1 MKIAICDDEKEI
13 RESLR
18 KILEEYKEPFEQ
30 IDLYTSGEELL
41 ECDRNYD
48 LLFLDIDMKG
58 INGIETARKIRLKD
72 KKIKIVYVTA
82 YKEYASQA
90 FSVHAFGYLLKPIK
104 KEKICRQIQDA
115 FSYEEETPKEIPILE
130 FMTLEGRVRISCD
143 TIYYFE
149 FFNRKIKL
157 VSEKET
163 YFMRGKISD
172 IREKMEIYGFA
183 APHKSFVVNLDKVK
197 NIKGYD
203 IYLMNNEILPL
214 SQKQAVIF
222 KKSLSR
228 FLVKKE

>member
-104 KEKICRQIQDA
+104 KEKIYRQIQDA
-115 FSYEEETPKEIPILE
+115 LSYEEETPKEIPILE
-130 FMTLEGRVRISCD
+130 FMTSVSYTHLTLPTNSRV
-143 TIYYFE
+143 
-149 FFNRKIKL
+149 
-157 VSEKET
+157 
-163 YFMRGKISD
+163 
-172 IREKMEIYGFA
+172 
-183 APHKSFVVNLDKVK
+183 
-197 NIKGYD
+197 
-203 IYLMNNEILPL
+203 
-214 SQKQAVIF
+214 
-222 KKSLSR
+222 
-228 FLVKKE
+228 

>member
-41 ECDRNYD
+41 EYDRNYD

-104 KEKICRQIQDA
+104 KEKIYRQIQDA
-115 FSYEEETPKEIPILE
+115 LSYEEETPKEIPILE
-130 FMTLEGRVRISCD
+130 FMTLEGRVRIPCD

-163 YFMRGKISD
+163 YFIKGKISN
-172 IREKMEIYGFA
+172 FF
-183 APHKSFVVNLDKVK
+183 KSAVNTVVTSTL
-197 NIKGYD
+197 G
-203 IYLMNNEILPL
+203 L
-214 SQKQAVIF
+214 
-222 KKSLSR
+222 
-228 FLVKKE
+228 